1 MPDRYDQC
9 ATPTTAAPT
18 TLVDEAPSPCVHS
31 SFKNHLFPH
40 SDRFKNTK
48 GFTRLVLPHSLT
60 HLSVGLYDYENIYP
74 TDAYG
79 DETGPNARVW
89 KTYLDECHNYDEE
102 QMNGWKESID
112 MLMIFV
118 CTFDGGQEVHS

>member
-9 ATPTTAAPT
+9 ATPTTATPSIG
-18 TLVDEAPSPCVHS
+18 TLVDEAHSPCVHPS
-31 SFKNHLFPH
+31 SKSH
-40 SDRFKNTK
+40 SFSRVDRFNCKNTK
-48 GFTRLVLPHSLT
+48 GFALLVFQHSLT
-60 HLSVGLYDYENIYP
+60 HSSAGLYDYENIYP

-118 CTFDGGQEVHS
+118 CTFDVG